1 MYVLLVFKGLRY
13 GFAGK
18 SMVESKN
25 LKLKLGLCGLA
36 LTSFLAI
43 NAHSTVHADT
53 VQDNNANQNAITWD
67 SDQDDSQ
74 VVKEDSNQSQ
84 PTQNVQPQAP
94 AVQKKQ
100 VAQAAQSKQSAV
112 QSAPVQNKAV
122 QPVQKQTTV
131 QPKQWQV
138 AVSNVSSTVSTPN
151 RAERSAVRQSS
162 VQTSIVN
169 HLNANTARN
178 NQVNANVKV
187 SNVNSDAQMPVQ
199 TQVIAKLSNKAKTYV
214 ISIPTPSQAG
224 MPMTYDGASSM
235 MTENSDFAANATF
248 IDGCWIYNGKIYTST
263 NELDKAGILD
273 NPSACARVATVN
285 PEFMMNGTQF
295 LTDMGVNY
303 NNHRLGLLVI
313 PKFTRL
319 DSDRYYNTTDPN
331 DYSGGTDFDDIRTE
345 NSGYLTTNFI
355 GLLPTQVPAGHVRWT
370 DSSMTSMGLDDLAP
384 HIEYSYTVVPID
396 MNTGDVIQGVSIDG
410 TATKPTNLHSFINVN
425 TKFAQAPDHFKSY
438 EQVKITGATV
448 SADQNLVS
456 PFIKTML
463 TNINNGVIKPY
474 NYSGYASGSNF
485 MDYGRPS
492 GDYSSKSNMF
502 NHFNYNDE
510 SNLYDENNKPTTLYQ
525 FEDNVAIPY
534 AENLLYAA
542 VKTREVNPDSPNA
555 KKQAKRI
562 IHLNF
567 PNGVR
572 PDSYNNIV
580 DKDNNVV
587 QTVTF
592 TRSGTENLA
601 DGSVQWGPW
610 QGDGK
615 FAPVTL
621 PGIPGYTMVTTN

>member
-1 MYVLLVFKGLRY
+1 MYVLLVFKELRY

-53 VQDNNANQNAITWD
+53 VQDNANNQSAITWD

-74 VVKEDSNQSQ
+74 VVKEDSNQEEPSQ
-84 PTQNVQPQAP
+84 SVQTQAP

-100 VAQAAQSKQSAV
+100 VAQSAQPKQSAV
-112 QSAPVQNKAV
+112 QSAPVQSKAV
-122 QPVQKQTTV
+122 QPVQKQAAV
-131 QPKQWQV
+131 QSKQWQV
-138 AVSNVSSTVSTPN
+138 AVSNVSSTPVAQN
-151 RAERSAVRQSS
+151 RAERSIVRQSN
-162 VQTSIVN
+162 VETSTVN

-214 ISIPTPSQAG
+214 ISIPTSSQAG
-224 MPMTYDGASSM
+224 MPMTYGGASSM
-235 MTENSDFAANATF
+235 MTENSDFPANATF
-248 IDGCWIYNGKIYTST
+248 KDGCWIYNNKIYTST
-263 NELDKAGILD
+263 NELQDAGILD
-273 NPSACARVATVN
+273 NASACARVATVN
-285 PEFMMNGTQF
+285 PEYMMNGTQF
-295 LTDMGVNY
+295 LTDMGVDY

-319 DSDRYYNTTDPN
+319 DSDRYYNTPNPN
-331 DYSGGTDFDDIRTE
+331 DYFNGTNFDDIRTK

-355 GLLPTQVPAGHVRWT
+355 GLLPTQVPVGHVRWT
-370 DSSMTSMGLDDLAP
+370 DSSMTSMDVDDLTP

-396 MNTGDVIQGVSIDG
+396 MNTGDVLHGVSIDG
-410 TATKPTNLHSFINVN
+410 TATKPTNLHSFIEVN
-425 TKFAQAPDHFKSY
+425 TKFAQASDHFKSY

-463 TNINNGVIKPY
+463 TNINNGTIKPY
-474 NYSGYASGSNF
+474 NYSGYATGANF
-485 MDYGRPS
+485 MDQGNPN
-492 GDYSSKSNMF
+492 GDYSSKTNMF

-542 VKTREVNPDSPNA
+542 VKTREVNPDSPS
-555 KKQAKRI
+555 AKRI
-562 IHLNF
+562 AQRVIHVNF
-567 PNGVR
+567 PNGVK
-572 PDSYNNIV
+572 PASYNGIV
-580 DKDNNVV
+580 DSNNNVV

-601 DGSVQWGPW
+601 DGSVQWGSW
-610 QGDGK
+610 QGNGT
-615 FAPVTL
+615 FSPVTL
-621 PGIPGYTMVTTN
+621 PDIPGYTMVTNN